1 MKWNRVL
8 ALISV
13 VAVSALAACG
23 DDDNPT
29 DPTVDPPTAVTNLEV
44 TSARTSEN
52 TVWEFDVTVAWDE
65 NGDATGYN
73 VALVSGGDTTTTT
86 VVASTGTRA
95 QTVFNGVSGGSF
107 TVAVVATN
115 DGGSSPESSFN
126 GATLSLNEEFYN
138 TAGFNNIE
146 ADPQM
151 PSSAFEFGTLSTPP
165 DFRATMP
172 TGYTAATLPT
182 TDLIASVDGRA
193 LVQTTYAGAVDP
205 AAAAGAAW
213 YEGWTVWSENGS
225 DSRPPDAGTVV
236 QVTADVLTDQ
246 TWTAGNT
253 YVLNKPIFVGADC
266 GPNPA
271 TPIAGCTSVTLTI
284 EPGVTVVGRS
294 AADVA
299 PERGAYLVV
308 HRGSRLVADATPG
321 QALNDPRKPL
331 ESEVIVFT
339 SIKATGSRASG
350 DWGGLV
356 INGRGQT
363 NAGDEATGEGD
374 SGLYGGTDDTDDS
387 GVIRGVRIEFAGD
400 DVTPTDQLNG
410 LALQGVGAGTTIS
423 YVQIHYNRDDGIEPF
438 GGAASVDH
446 LVVTGIGDDSVDGTD
461 GYRGFMQ
468 FVLGQQ
474 NGLDADNGFEIS
486 NNGDDEG
493 ASPRGTAVIA
503 NATMIGAGENVV
515 SGGIAGPES
524 DNGIQFRE
532 GSFYRVYNSIFT
544 GFGEGGFCIRDAQ
557 TIANALQRLN
567 GSDVATSTLSGEG
580 LIMWDNQAAGAAENF
595 AACGGG
601 SS

>member
-8 ALISV
+8 ALTTV

-23 DDDNPT
+23 DDPVS
-29 DPTVDPPTAVTNLEV
+29 TVDPPTAVTNLDV
-44 TSARTSEN
+44 TSARTSDN
-52 TVWEFDVTVAWDE
+52 NAWQFDITATWNE
-65 NGDATGYN
+65 NGDATGYS
-73 VALVSGGDTTTTT
+73 VALVSGGDTTTTN
-86 VVASTGTRA
+86 VVASTGA
-95 QTVFNGVSGGSF
+95 QATVTFNDVSGGSF
-107 TVAVVATN
+107 TIVVVATN
-115 DGGSSPESSFN
+115 EGGASPESSVTD
-126 GATLSLNEEFYN
+126 ATLSLNEEFYN
-138 TAGFNNIE
+138 TAAYNNIE

-151 PSSAFEFGTLSTPP
+151 PASAFEFGTLATPP
-165 DFRATMP
+165 DFRPVVPA
-172 TGYTAATLPT
+172 GYTLATLPT
-182 TDLIASVDGRA
+182 TGLVASVDGRA
-193 LVQTTYAGAVDP
+193 LQTVTYPGAVDP
-205 AAAAGAAW
+205 AAGAGAAW
-213 YEGWTVWSENGS
+213 YEGWTIWAEDGS
-225 DSRPPDAGTVV
+225 DSRSETAGTVV
-236 QVTADVLTDQ
+236 QVTADVLVNT

-266 GPNPA
+266 GPNPS
-271 TPIAGCTSVTLTI
+271 TPIAGCTGVTLTI
-284 EPGVTVVGRS
+284 EPGVTVTGKS
-294 AADVA
+294 AAEVA

-308 HRGSRLVADATPG
+308 NRGSRLVADATPG
-321 QALNDPRKPL
+321 QPLNSPIKPA
-331 ESEVIVFT
+331 ETDVIVFT
-339 SIKATGSRASG
+339 SNQPTGSRASG

-356 INGRGQT
+356 INGRAQT
-363 NAGDEATGEGD
+363 NSGDEATGEGD
-374 SGLYGGTDDTDDS
+374 SGLYGGTDDNDDS
-387 GVIRGVRIEFAGD
+387 GIIRGVRIEFAGD

-423 YVQIHYNRDDGIEPF
+423 YVQIHYNRDDGVEPF

-474 NGLDADNGFEIS
+474 NGVDADNGFEIS

-503 NATMIGAGENVV
+503 NATMIGAGEDVV
-515 SGGIAGPES
+515 PAGANSIGGPES
-524 DNGIQFRE
+524 DNGIQYRE

-557 TIANALQRLN
+557 TIANGLARMN
-567 GSDVATSTLSGEG
+567 GSNDPASTLSGEG
-580 LIMWDNQAAGAAENF
+580 LIMWDNQSAGAADNF